1 MSRMNTYGVVVR
13 LLSMMFLMQGCASAK
28 PKPEPPVYVE
38 AEEKPEPP
46 REPRVVAVPV
56 ATPVPGQLRP
66 APLMVA
72 PGEAEIEEA
81 RKRSEGREP
90 WEVIDEANEEAK
102 ANPVKDGF
110 YNAVQV
116 YDFSPGVL
124 YQVYAAPM
132 KLTAIQLG
140 QGEKV
145 VSVASGDTVR
155 WVIGETSSGQGND
168 LQELIL
174 VKPVRSGLHTNM
186 VVTTDRRVY
195 QLELHSYRETYM
207 ASVSWNYPYD
217 MVKQYEAESKSE
229 VAASELGEDITV
241 NGSVESLDFE
251 YRFIVEDKD
260 DVPAWMP
267 RRVYN
272 DGRKTYIQFPAGVRE
287 QEMPALFVLS
297 EKGKPQIVNFRVRG
311 DYIVVDR
318 LVELAQLR
326 LGEDDPVTVGIE
338 KVRED

>member
-1 MSRMNTYGVVVR
+1 MSRTNSYGAVVG
-13 LLSMMFLMQGCASAK
+13 LLSMMLVVASCASSQ
-28 PKPEPPVYVE
+28 PKPQKPVYVE
-38 AEEKPEPP
+38 AEETPEPP
-46 REPRVVAVPV
+46 KVPKVVAVPV

-66 APLMVA
+66 APRMT
-72 PGEAEIEEA
+72 PPNEEEIEEA
-81 RKRSEGREP
+81 KKRSEGREV

-102 ANPVKDGF
+102 ANPVEDGF

-116 YDFSPGVL
+116 YDFSPGAL

-140 QGEKV
+140 QGEKI

-155 WVIGETSSGQGND
+155 WVIGETASGEGSD
-168 LQELIL
+168 LQQLIL

-217 MVKQYEAESKSE
+217 MVKRYEGN
-229 VAASELGEDITV
+229 ASEDKEAADSTEAIAV
-241 NGSVESLDFE
+241 NNSVEKLDFE
-251 YRFIVEDKD
+251 YRFVVEDKD
-260 DVPAWMP
+260 DVPTWMP

-272 DGRKTYIQFPAGVRE
+272 DGLKTYIQFPTGVRE

-297 EKGKPQIVNFRVRG
+297 KKGKPQIVNFRVRG

-338 KVRED
+338 KIRGD